1 MQKEVGDLNA
11 ALERFSALSAEVLLL
26 GRSSSPAYF
35 RVALDS
41 LAFDPLALDPRET
54 IVPHAR
60 PIELRGLDHGGA
72 GKPDQGGQPRRPAA
86 KLHAFLSEKNL
97 VFAFFPRVAVDIG
110 QAQRGKET
118 LILRSKITRGPPNP
132 SSLAMEMARSPG
144 ESCTFNSLA
153 RPNSRH
159 TAKSDCRPS
168 KSPTCSVDRRN
179 R

>member
-1 MQKEVGDLNA
+1 MQ
-11 ALERFSALSAEVLLL
+11 RSSASAHYRPRCSHSAEARVQPTSASRLTLTRLTLSRLTL
-26 GRSSSPAYF
+26 GKRSCRMPGQLSCG
-35 RVALDS
+35 DS
-41 LAFDPLALDPRET
+41 
-54 IVPHAR
+54 IM
-60 PIELRGLDHGGA
+60 
-72 GKPDQGGQPRRPAA
+72 PAA
-86 KLHAFLSEKNL
+86 ASPIKAASRGGWQHSYAPFLPEKNL

-132 SSLAMEMARSPG
+132 SSLAIEMARSPG
-144 ESCTFNSLA
+144 ESCSFNSRA

-168 KSPTCSVDRRN
+168 KSPTCSADRRN